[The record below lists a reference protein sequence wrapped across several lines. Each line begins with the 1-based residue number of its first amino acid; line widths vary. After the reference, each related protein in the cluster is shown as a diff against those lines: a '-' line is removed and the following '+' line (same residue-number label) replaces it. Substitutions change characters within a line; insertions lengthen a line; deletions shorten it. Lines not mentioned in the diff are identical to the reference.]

1 MSADRV
7 LVASS
12 PGDLTELAA
21 ALDVLELVPYDDPE
35 AAAEPA
41 LALGRLASDWG
52 AEDLALRARLV
63 HADVIGRAGN
73 TAGAGTI
80 VLQVRAWA
88 IDHDHAHLQAR
99 SERLL
104 SAFYQRLGDTAAS
117 LEHAVRGVELLS
129 PDALPRLRADHEMA
143 LGLALARTGS
153 FDAARDRIRTVLR
166 IAESTGDVRLRIAVL
181 NNMSFIEYWAGEAE
195 ASMAAAQRMQRLATR
210 HRVELEPSF
219 VDTLA
224 RAQMLAGDY
233 AAAERTLSPLLD
245 GDEMHFPESDDLP
258 EVLLTLAECQRM
270 RGDTDRAQ
278 VSLHRAAELCEER
291 DLQEVMARVMQEQA
305 AVYAAEG
312 RFADAYVKHVEF
324 FEANEALSTAE
335 REARSRTL
343 HAVFETE
350 EAQRSSRRFREMS
363 LRDPLTGLYNRRYVD
378 DRLPALLARGR
389 EDAASLAVAIADLD
403 HFKLVNDTLSHDT
416 GDEVLRRIGTMLQSF
431 AVERGGFAARLGG
444 EEFLLVLPGLDDA
457 AAVAACEQLRTAVRE
472 HTWTPVVGDI
482 PVTIS
487 LGVVS
492 TFAGAATPSQLMALA
507 DQRLYAS
514 KHAGRDRVTGGL

>member
-1 MSADRV
+1 MTADRV
-7 LVASS
+7 VDDAWPSDVA
-12 PGDLTELAA
+12 ELAG
-21 ALDVLELVPYDDPE
+21 ALDVLELVPYDDPA

-41 LALGRLASDWG
+41 IELGRLATEWG
-52 AEDLALRARLV
+52 ADDLALRARLV

-80 VLQVRAWA
+80 VLQVQSWA
-88 IDHDHAHLQAR
+88 IDHGHAHLRAR

-104 SAFYQRLGDTAAS
+104 SAFFQRLGDTAAS
-117 LEHAVRGVELLS
+117 LEHAVRGVEMLS

-143 LGLALARTGS
+143 LGLALARTQS

-181 NNMSFIEYWAGEAE
+181 NNMSFIEYWAGDAE
-195 ASMAAAQRMQRLATR
+195 ASMAAARRMQRLASR
-210 HRVELEPSF
+210 HGVALEPSF

-224 RAQMLAGDY
+224 RAQMLAGDFG
-233 AAAERTLSPLLD
+233 AAERTLSPLLETD
-245 GDEMHFPESDDLP
+245 GLDFPESDDLP

-270 RGDTDRAQ
+270 RGDTGRASA
-278 VSLHRAAELCEER
+278 SLCQAADLCSER

-312 RFADAYVKHVEF
+312 RFADAYLKHVEF

-335 REARSRTL
+335 RVARTRTL
-343 HAVFETE
+343 HTVFETE

-363 LRDPLTGLYNRRYVD
+363 LRDPLTGLYNRRYVE

-389 EDAASLAVAIADLD
+389 EDATSLAVAIADLD
-403 HFKLVNDTLSHDT
+403 HFKRVNDTLSHDT
-416 GDEVLRRIGTMLQSF
+416 GDEVLRRIALMLQS
-431 AVERGGFAARLGG
+431 AVLETGGFVARLGG
-444 EEFLLVLPGLDDA
+444 EEFLVVLPGLDDA
-457 AAVAACEQLRTAVRE
+457 AAVAACEALRRAVRE
-472 HTWTPVVGDI
+472 HPWQPVVGDI
-482 PVTIS
+482 PVTVS

-492 TFAGAATPSQLMALA
+492 TYAGVATASDLLATA
-507 DQRLYAS
+507 DQRLYVS
-514 KHAGRDRVTGGL
+514 KNGGRDRVTGG